1 MRAALL
7 EALHSPLIIK
17 DVAEPQSAEGEVLV
31 DMCFAALNHRDLWI
45 QKGQYARISLP
56 LIPCSDGSGMYNG
69 SPVLINPSLN
79 WGEDERAQGKDYR
92 ILGMPDQGTLA
103 EKLSIKASQLHPVP
117 SYLSLAEAS
126 ALPLAGLTAYRALMV
141 KCKPVS
147 GENVLISGVG
157 GGVATLAFQMA
168 VAAGCRVFVTSGSAW
183 KREKALEMGAS
194 GAFDYKDPD
203 LLKKMQ
209 NQTDGFDIVID
220 SAGGS
225 GFNTLL
231 RACRPG
237 ARVSI
242 YGGTEGDIPAVNP
255 QLLFW
260 KQLTIMGSTMGSDQ
274 DFTDML
280 KFVNQYSIRPVID
293 RIFSMTRVN
302 EAWDYM
308 NRGEQFGKVVIDIC
322 Q

>member
-1 MRAALL
+1 MRAAVL
-7 EALHSPLIIK
+7 EELHRPLVLK
-17 DVAEPQSAEGEVLV
+17 EVAEPQPIEGEVLV
-31 DMCFAALNHRDLWI
+31 DIYFAALNHRDIWI

-79 WGEDERAQGKDYR
+79 WGKDERSQGKDYR

-103 EKLSIKASQLHPVP
+103 EKLCILASKVHPIP
-117 SYLSLAEAS
+117 AHLSLAEAS

-141 KCKPVS
+141 KCKPVP

-168 VAAGCRVFVTSGSAW
+168 LAAGCRVYVTSGSAW
-183 KREKALEMGAS
+183 KREKAMDMGAA

-209 NQTDGFDIVID
+209 TQSDGFDIVID

-225 GFNTLL
+225 GFTTLL
-231 RACRPG
+231 KACRPG

-242 YGGTEGDIPAVNP
+242 YGGTEGDIPAVSP

-260 KQLTIMGSTMGSDQ
+260 KQLTIMGSTMGSDL
-274 DFTDML
+274 DFIHML
-280 KFVNQYSIRPVID
+280 NFVNQHGIHPVID
-293 RIFSMTRVN
+293 KIFSITQVN

-308 NRGEQFGKVVIDIC
+308 NRGQQFGKVVIDVYP
-322 Q
+322 